1 MKQSELQI
9 ELNKFRD
16 YVVSQSKANLTRG
29 GKNSSKSL
37 YNSIK
42 GNVKANPNSF
52 EMSFSMD
59 EYGAFVDLGVKGKDP
74 SKVSPNA
81 KITGQQAP
89 NSPYKFGTGSA
100 SGNWNQFTK
109 SIEKWARKRNV
120 RFRDEKGKYKKG
132 NYKSLSYVIAK
143 NIYSR
148 GLKPSLFF
156 TKPFEKAY
164 KRLPEQLVEAFGL
177 DAIKLFNT
185 TTFPTQK

>member
-16 YVVSQSKANLTRG
+16 YVISQAKANLTRG
-29 GKNSSKSL
+29 KKNVSKGL

-42 GNVKANPNSF
+42 GNVKASPNSF

-59 EYGAFVDLGVKGKDP
+59 EYGTFVDKGVKGKDP

-100 SGNWNQFTK
+100 SGQWGMFVSN
-109 SIEKWARKRNV
+109 IEKWARRRNV
-120 RFRDEKGKYKKG
+120 RFRDDKGKYKKG
-132 NYKSLSYVIAK
+132 SYKSLSYVIAS
-143 NIYSR
+143 NIYAR

-156 TKPFEKAY
+156 TTPFQKAY
-164 KRLPEQLVEAFGL
+164 KNLPNQLVEKFGL
-177 DAIKLFNT
+177 EAEKLFKS
-185 TTFPTQK
+185 TTFPKQK

>member
-1 MKQSELQI
+1 MQQSELQN
-9 ELNKFRD
+9 ELNKFKD
-16 YVVSQSKANLTRG
+16 YVVSQAKSNLTRQR
-29 GKNSSKSL
+29 KNSSKTL

-42 GNVKANPNSF
+42 GIAKANPNSF
-52 EMSFSMD
+52 EMEFSME
-59 EYGAFVDLGVKGKDP
+59 EYGFYQDKGVKGKDP

-89 NSPYKFGTGSA
+89 NSPFRFGTGSA

-109 SIEKWARKRNV
+109 SIEKWAKRRNV

-132 NYKSLSYVIAK
+132 NYKSLSYIIAN

-156 TKPFEKAY
+156 TKPFEKAF
-164 KRLPEQLVEAFGL
+164 KSLPDDLVEAFGL
-177 DAIKLFNT
+177 DAIKLFNS
-185 TTFPTQK
+185 TTFPKQK